1 MKYMS
6 NDYKFD
12 SKECVDEMIE
22 VIKSHEVPF
31 IILDKMLE
39 EVRNKLLQVSLSR
52 NSDSY
57 LKFSGFSKKDKP
69 A

>member
-1 MKYMS
+1 MKYIN

-12 SKECVDEMIE
+12 SKECIYEIIE

-39 EVRNKLLQVSLSR
+39 EVKEQVASSIII
-52 NSDSY
+52 
-57 LKFSGFSKKDKP
+57 KK
-69 A
+69 

>member
-1 MKYMS
+1 MKFIN

-12 SKECVDEMIE
+12 SKECVDEIIE

-39 EVRNKLLQVSLSR
+39 EVKEQVTSSIII
-52 NSDSY
+52 
-57 LKFSGFSKKDKP
+57 KK
-69 A
+69 